1 MHMLHLE
8 TIQTTL
14 YLTALSLCLMAV
26 VKKIAYGHNNN
37 EGYRLQ
43 SNEFKPFICNNMQKI
58 VHDSLNIQDDIFSIS
73 CRKLYSNN
81 MCY

>member
-1 MHMLHLE
+1 MLHLE

-37 EGYRLQ
+37 EGYIGYSPMN
-43 SNEFKPFICNNMQKI
+43 SNHLFVIICKKLYMIALIFKTIYFHN
-58 VHDSLNIQDDIFSIS
+58 HAE
-73 CRKLYSNN
+73 KLYSND